1 MSPRYLEQMYTI
13 GESRFFI
20 SVSLLSVTHAQ
31 KQPNFAVE
39 KQKSGSPFR
48 IFLSRLP
55 LHFYMVEKLFSET
68 AAKNVRFWA
77 WVGENE
83 RKEDKPQ

>member
-39 KQKSGSPFR
+39 KQKKREP
-48 IFLSRLP
+48 
-55 LHFYMVEKLFSET
+55 VQNFSEQT
-68 AAKNVRFWA
+68 PASFFIW
-77 WVGENE
+77 
-83 RKEDKPQ
+83 

>member
-1 MSPRYLEQMYTI
+1 MYTI

-48 IFLSRLP
+48 FSLSRLP
-55 LHFYMVEKLFSET
+55 LHFLYGRKTFFLNRCKKSVFLG
-68 AAKNVRFWA
+68 
-77 WVGENE
+77 VG
-83 RKEDKPQ
+83 R